1 MRLKS
6 IQASF
11 NMRLLNLILKEGAGD
26 FMKIKQIT
34 LFSVFI
40 WVSLVS
46 LSFVWNYH
54 AATKEQERVALESA
68 KTFFEY
74 INITRLWNTQHTAV
88 YVPITPLTPPNPYIN
103 NPNRDLKINEQLTLT
118 QVNPAYM
125 IQQIADIALK
135 QNGVNFH
142 FTSLNPINPDNR
154 PTARE
159 ATLLK
164 AFQKGVTEKG
174 QFITENSQQY
184 YFYMAPVYLDES
196 CFSCHQRQD
205 LLLHNIGGGISITS
219 SYIMKVPVIA
229 LLFGHI
235 LIGIAGLIALFIVYQ
250 KLTAAYYFIQQQATI
265 DELTG
270 IPNRRVFSERIV
282 TEFKRH
288 QRDKQPLSV
297 IMCDIDHFKLF
308 NDTYGHQAG
317 DRCLRQIAQL
327 IHNTLHRPVDFCA
340 RYGGEEFIILLP
352 ETDLKGAKY
361 FAEIIRQEVEYLHTP
376 NENALPYQMVT
387 ISLGVATTN
396 ENHTVTSFEK
406 LINLADTALYNAKK
420 TGRNRVQI
428 AE

>member
-1 MRLKS
+1 
-6 IQASF
+6 
-11 NMRLLNLILKEGAGD
+11 
-26 FMKIKQIT
+26 MKIKQIT
-34 LFSVFI
+34 LFAALI
-40 WVSLVS
+40 WISLIS

-54 AATKEQERVALESA
+54 AASKERERVAFESA

-88 YVPITPLTPPNPYIN
+88 YVPITSETPPNPYIN
-103 NPNRDLKINEQLTLT
+103 DPNRDLKINEQLTLT

-142 FTSLNPINPDNR
+142 FTNLNPINPDNQ

-159 ATLLK
+159 AALLK
-164 AFQKGVTEKG
+164 EFQEGLTEKG
-174 QFITENSQQY
+174 LFITENGQQY
-184 YFYMAPVYLDES
+184 YFYMAPIYLDET
-196 CFSCHQRQD
+196 CFNCHQRQD
-205 LLLHNIGGGISITS
+205 LLRHNIGGGISITS
-219 SYIMKVPVIA
+219 SYIMKNPVIA

-235 LIGIAGLIALFIVYQ
+235 LIGVAGLIALFIVYR
-250 KLTAAYYFIQQQATI
+250 KLTVAYRIIQKQATI

-270 IPNRRVFSERIV
+270 IPNRRVFSERII

-317 DRCLRQIAQL
+317 DQCLRQIAQL
-327 IHNTLHRPVDFCA
+327 IHHTLHRPVDFCA

-352 ETDLKGAKY
+352 ETDLQGAKH
-361 FAEIIRQEVEYLHTP
+361 FAEIIRQEVEYLHIP
-376 NENALPYQMVT
+376 NESALPYQMVT
-387 ISLGVATTN
+387 ISLGIATTS
-396 ENHTVTSFEK
+396 EKHAVISFEK

-420 TGRNRVQI
+420 QGRNQVQV
-428 AE
+428 AK